1 MQKKWKGSYK
11 YDSQKA
17 QRLIGH
23 PRTFF
28 TIEMEIFENDT
39 LKGTVKDDP
48 KTGGMDG
55 MGEISGEIYKDSIY
69 FEKQMPHNAI
79 LDFRQGRRVF
89 PDKKHP
95 VIIYLGQLKSENKYQ
110 GTWNF
115 EKKWAFLFGFIPIK
129 YSPGKG
135 TWEMELEP

>member
-1 MQKKWKGSYK
+1 MVKKWKGSYN

-17 QRLIGH
+17 QELIGH
-23 PRTFF
+23 PCTFF

-39 LKGTVKDDP
+39 LKGIVIDDL
-48 KTGGMDG
+48 KTGGMKG
-55 MGEISGEIYKDSIY
+55 TGEVTGEIFRNSIY
-69 FEKQMPHNAI
+69 FEKRMPHNSM
-79 LDFRQGRRVF
+79 LDLRKGRREF

-95 VIIYLGQLKSENKYQ
+95 VIIYEGELKSNNKYE
-110 GTWNF
+110 GTWCF

-135 TWEMELEP
+135 TWEMELEN